1 MKRYRLKKEARQFFK
16 DKYHTG
22 VNSFEYWKQ
31 NNIPIEVLEE
41 VEKVYL
47 KYGVKTSEAAASL
60 CGLDHG
66 EKLAHFEFT
75 VIVEDITHKE
85 YESVDTSEMMD
96 NIQKVLNRYFK
107 SL

>member
-1 MKRYRLKKEARQFFK
+1 MEKYRLKKEARQFFK
-16 DKYHTG
+16 KKHHTDIKTEEEWFK
-22 VNSFEYWKQ
+22 NR
-31 NNIPIEVLEE
+31 IPIEVLEE

-75 VIVEDITHKE
+75 VIVEDITFKE

-96 NIQKVLNRYFK
+96 KIQKVLNQYFK